1 MVTVPVIE
9 TERLRLR
16 GHRMEDFAPCA
27 AMWADPVVTRYFG
40 GKIFTE
46 EEVWTRVLRYVGHWQ
61 WMGFGYW
68 AVEEKATGRFAGELG
83 FADYKREIQP
93 SIQGI
98 PEAGW
103 VLVSDAHGK
112 GYATEAV
119 RAVVEWGER
128 RFGNVE
134 TVCLI
139 HPDNR
144 ASIRVAEKCGYR
156 ERQVATYHGQPTV
169 LFAR

>member
-68 AVEEKATGRFAGELG
+68 AGELG

-103 VLVSDAHGK
+103 VLASDAHGK

>member
-16 GHRMEDFAPCA
+16 GHRIEDFAPCA

-119 RAVVEWGER
+119 RAVVAWGES

-156 ERQVATYHGQPTV
+156 ERQVTTYHGQPTV

>member
-103 VLVSDAHGK
+103 VLASDAHGK

-156 ERQVATYHGQPTV
+156 ERQVTTYHGQPTV